1 MKDGTKILIGAA
13 GIGAAWLA
21 LKSSGNP
28 PPLRFIPEPSP
39 SLRSYVA
46 RMLPIARTI
55 EADGGPPAVFGL
67 AQGSLE
73 SGNGGSGLTRK
84 AKNHFGIKAFRPPW
98 TGDGITMRTRE
109 VKKDGTEYY
118 VDAEFRA
125 YPTDEACWRDWAKL
139 ASRLA
144 KKGGLPP
151 GSRDPRAWAD
161 AVQRGGWA
169 TDPRYAGLIRR
180 RIDLVETILSDS
192 APVAG
197 PRRMTPAEIAK
208 IARGAGFSGRPLAV
222 MTAIGLAES
231 DGDPTARN
239 GQHVGIWQVA
249 STVHGLDPKRL
260 EDPIDNALIARRL
273 YLWAEKNK
281 PSPYQPWTAW
291 SDGRYMARMDD
302 AERAV
307 QELPV

>member
-1 MKDGTKILIGAA
+1 MDAAARWLLGIAGAGAA
-13 GIGAAWLA
+13 YLA
-21 LKSSGNP
+21 LRSDTIVP
-28 PPLRFIPEPSP
+28 IRITQDFRAYVLR
-39 SLRSYVA
+39 
-46 RMLPIARTI
+46 MTPIARAI
-55 EADGGPPAVFGL
+55 ETDGGPPAAFGL
-67 AQGSLE
+67 AQAALE
-73 SGNGGSGLTRK
+73 SGNGASGLTRV
-84 AKNHFGIKAFRPPW
+84 ARNHFGIKATPSW
-98 TGDGITMRTRE
+98 GGDRITMSTRE
-109 VKKDGTEYY
+109 VYSGKDVTI
-118 VDAEFRA
+118 DASFRA
-125 YPTDEACWRDWAKL
+125 YPTDEAGWRDWAKL
-139 ASRLA
+139 APRLA
-144 KKGGLPP
+144 KKGGLPL
-151 GSRDPRAWAD
+151 GSKDPRAWAD